1 MNNINGIN
9 PYPKLGSV
17 NAPKPAS
24 SEAAPLAAQQAAQSA
39 EKADKVEISSI
50 ARYLSQIAQ
59 MPDIRFEKVEQIRQA
74 LADGTYDTDEALS
87 QAVDNMLAEEL

>member
-9 PYPKLGSV
+9 SYPKLGSI

-24 SEAAPLAAQQAAQSA
+24 SDAAPQASPASQPG
-39 EKADKVEISSI
+39 EKADQVEISSI

-74 LADGTYDTDEALS
+74 LADGNYDMDSALS
-87 QAVDNMLAEEL
+87 QAIDNMLEEEL